1 MAGECIVKT
10 LASIIILL
18 CALSPTPALSLTMP
32 RLSIVMP
39 LPVRVAPKRVRRVRR
54 HCTSVRCTM
63 LRAIR
68 ITHAPRSWLGPLLWI
83 AWRES
88 RDNPRAV
95 AYESTAMGYAEGLM
109 QMVPS
114 TFEAHALPGMQ
125 DVWSPLDNAVASIR
139 YIASRYGTPMNIP
152 GLETQNYDG
161 Y

>member
-1 MAGECIVKT
+1 MRT

-18 CALSPTPALSLTMP
+18 AALSPTPALSLTAP
-32 RLSIVMP
+32 RLSIIMP
-39 LPVRVAPKRVRRVRR
+39 LPVRVSARRVKRVRQPAGVRR
-54 HCTSVRCTM
+54 HCGSVRCTM
-63 LRAIR
+63 LRALK
-68 ITHAPRSWLGPLLWI
+68 ITHAPHSWLSPLLWI

-125 DVWSPLDNAVASIR
+125 DVWSPLDNSVAAIE
-139 YIASRYGTPMNIP
+139 YIQWRYGNPMNIP
-152 GLETQNYDG
+152 GIETQSYGG

>member
-1 MAGECIVKT
+1 MRT

-18 CALSPTPALSLTMP
+18 AALLPSTPAMSLTAPALSF
-32 RLSIVMP
+32 VMP
-39 LPVRVAPKRVRRVRR
+39 LPPQVSARRVRRVRR

-95 AYESTAMGYAEGLM
+95 AYESTAMGYAQGLM

-114 TFEAHALPGMQ
+114 TFAAHALPGMQ
-125 DVWSPLDNAVASIR
+125 DVWSPLDNSVAAIEYIR
-139 YIASRYGTPMNIP
+139 WRYGNPMNIP
-152 GLETQNYDG
+152 GIESQDYSG

>member
-1 MAGECIVKT
+1 MRQ

-18 CALSPTPALSLTMP
+18 AALSPSVPALSLTAP
-32 RLSIVMP
+32 VLSIVMP
-39 LPVRVAPKRVRRVRR
+39 LPMRVSPKRVRRVHRR
-54 HCTSVRCTM
+54 CMSVRCTM
-63 LRAIR
+63 LRALR
-68 ITHAPRSWLGPLLWI
+68 ITHEPRSWLSPLLWM

-125 DVWSPLDNAVASIR
+125 DVWSPLDNSVAAIEYIR
-139 YIASRYGTPMNIP
+139 WRYGYPWAIP
-152 GLETQNYDG
+152 GLETQSYSG

>member
-1 MAGECIVKT
+1 MKT

-18 CALSPTPALSLTMP
+18 AALSPTPALSLATP
-32 RLSIVMP
+32 ALSIVMP
-39 LPVRVAPKRVRRVRR
+39 LPPQVSARRVRRVRR
-54 HCTSVRCTM
+54 HCVSVRCTM

-95 AYESTAMGYAEGLM
+95 AYEGTAGGYAEGIM

-114 TFEAHALPGMQ
+114 TFEEHALPKMKNI
-125 DVWSPLDNAVASIR
+125 WSPLDNTVSSIR
-139 YIASRYGTPMNIP
+139 YIASRYGAPTNIP
-152 GLETQNYDG
+152 GIEMQNYGG